1 MWEGPMGGAELTPTP
16 LSRGSGDSL
25 PAPGAAAL
33 KCAEASLQTSSLTL
47 EVVQT
52 SSLTLEV
59 VRRPRSLGRRR
70 DCAGVHPPISPIQA
84 QPGKTGCVKV
94 TASRFGCFVSIAETY
109 CHRAH
114 DNILR
119 SRGRD
124 LVGSLASVIEPHSII
139 SLASCVHA
147 CRIA

>member
-16 LSRGSGDSL
+16 LSRGSGDTL

-59 VRRPRSLGRRR
+59 VQKTEEFRAEARLCGSSSADFANPSTARKNWVCQGY
-70 DCAGVHPPISPIQA
+70 
-84 QPGKTGCVKV
+84 GKPFRMLCL
-94 TASRFGCFVSIAETY
+94 C
-109 CHRAH
+109 
-114 DNILR
+114 
-119 SRGRD
+119 
-124 LVGSLASVIEPHSII
+124 
-139 SLASCVHA
+139 
-147 CRIA
+147 CRIIPSSCSR